1 MFDKRLFAVVPGVGR
16 LVAGKAALLWVT
28 LVANIAFAITLVMFL
43 YDLLNAADPHRPV
56 AAICQITPNGGCA
69 PAPGLADIHIAM
81 TPGEAVPYIIAFV
94 VIAAIRYAATRG
106 ATHLGF
112 LAAEK
117 VKLALRQ
124 RMIRKMHALGPAYS
138 NAVRTSSVVQ
148 LAGEGVE
155 QVQTFFDLFLPQLFY
170 SVLAPVTL
178 FVVLLPVN
186 LPAAVT
192 LLVCAPLIVLI
203 VGMVAMSAARVFKKY
218 WGKYT
223 DLGATFLDD
232 LQGLET
238 LKNFDADERA
248 HATMNRRA
256 EEFRVMTMNVL
267 QIQLRSLSVM
277 DLVAYGG
284 AAAGIGVA
292 LWQYASYGVSLPGVL
307 LIVLLSADFFIPLR
321 QLGSYFHV
329 AMNGMTSSR
338 KILDLLDTPEPEHGS
353 ASMPDTDVTVRFDG
367 VGFRY
372 TDTADDGKPTTSGNA
387 SSTTT
392 VETANKSGDSEIA
405 KTPDTG
411 ETEQHYALHGASFVA
426 RPGELTAI
434 VGVSGSGKSTAAGLI
449 AGRLIGYTGSI
460 TFSDV
465 DSSLSPAA
473 SSSSLPGREHAE
485 VVELRDASLD
495 SLLAGVTIVSA
506 TSHLFHDTLRA
517 NLLMAKP
524 DATDDDLWHA
534 LELARIADFVHAQ
547 PNGLDMP
554 IDEGASNLSGGQKQ
568 RIALAR
574 GLLHDSAV
582 VVFDE
587 ATSNVDAESERLIL
601 DAIHDLAAS
610 GKTVIMITHRMANAV
625 DADHVVVFDH
635 GTVTESGT
643 HDELMAA
650 GGEYARLFRT
660 QSAVEEFGKRPVG
673 FTPDADDRG
682 VNGALTFGSP
692 QPEENEVIDVADSAV
707 AGEPENKAPM
717 STIALIRRLVG
728 QARPLAG
735 FMTAAV
741 VCGVIG
747 HLSAT
752 LLPTFGVI
760 GLFALAG
767 HPVWGI
773 GVVPAA
779 TGLAVC
785 AVIRGVMRYVEQ
797 FMNHNVAFRL
807 LALFRDKAFGALRR
821 LAPARLA
828 GRGKGDLVALI
839 TTDVELLEIFFAHTI
854 SPVVIAVVT
863 SVVFAG
869 LLAGLNPWFALLL
882 IVAHLTVGVALP
894 RLFAARVT
902 PLGAQI
908 RKKSAELD
916 DYVLD
921 GMRGMDETIR
931 FNQGERRVASVT
943 ERTMALWDRR
953 GRLSRANGVFAGLG
967 GMLVELFTVI
977 AAAIALSLAFADS
990 LSVPNSIVAVTL
1002 ISSSFG
1008 PTLALSALPA
1018 SLTQTFASARRL
1030 FALMDETPAVD
1041 ERGTATPDY
1050 DGMTLDH
1057 VTFAYPGT
1065 ASPILN
1071 DASLDVPRTGVLG
1084 VQGRSG
1090 AGKSTMLKLLMR
1102 YWDPN
1107 TGTVR
1112 MSGTDLRDVDA
1123 HHRRRVQ
1130 TMLAQETYLFDGT
1143 IRENLLLADPDA
1155 TDADLADACRRA
1167 SVTDLIDSLPDGLD
1181 TAVGEL
1187 GDRLSEGERQRIGL
1201 ARVFLRRA
1209 DLVLFDEPTSRL
1221 DALNE
1226 AVILRSIDALA
1237 TGTTGGTDSGNAAG
1251 PAVMLVSHRESAM
1264 RVADRIVHV
1273 GR

>member
-1 MFDKRLFAVVPGVGR
+1 MFDKRLFSIVPGVGR

-28 LVANIAFAITLVMFL
+28 LMANVAFAVTLVLFL
-43 YDLLNAADPHRPV
+43 SDLLTAADPHRPV
-56 AAICQITPNGGCA
+56 PASCQIDPNGGCA
-69 PAPGLADIHIAM
+69 PAPGLADLHIGM
-81 TPGEAVPYIIAFV
+81 TPNEAVPYIIAFV
-94 VIAAIRYAATRG
+94 IIAAIRYAATRG

-124 RMIRKMHALGPAYS
+124 KMIRKMHALGPAYS
-138 NAVRTSSVVQ
+138 TTVRTSNVVQ

-203 VGMVAMSAARVFKKY
+203 VGLVAMSAARVFKKY

-248 HATMNRRA
+248 HRTMNTRA

-292 LWQYASYGVSLPGVL
+292 LWQYTTYGVSLGGVL

-338 KILDLLDTPEPEHGS
+338 KILDLLDTPEPDHGS
-353 ASMPDTDVTVRFDG
+353 GVMPTDAVTVLFDG

-372 TDTADDGKPTTSGNA
+372 TD
-387 SSTTT
+387 
-392 VETANKSGDSEIA
+392 
-405 KTPDTG
+405 DT
-411 ETEQHYALHGASFVA
+411 EALRNVSFTA
-426 RPGELTAI
+426 RPGKLTAV

-449 AGRLIGYTGSI
+449 AGRLTGYTGSI
-460 TFSDV
+460 ALRGTV
-465 DSSLSPAA
+465 
-473 SSSSLPGREHAE
+473 PGKDDGTS
-485 VVELRDASLD
+485 VELRDASLD

-506 TSHLFHDTLRA
+506 TSHLFHDTLRN
-517 NLLMAKP
+517 NLLMAAP

-534 LELARIADFVHAQ
+534 LELARVADFVREQ
-547 PNGLDMP
+547 TDGLDMR

-574 GLLHDSAV
+574 GLLHDSAIT
-582 VVFDE
+582 VFDE

-625 DADHVVVFDH
+625 DANHVVVFDH
-635 GTVTESGT
+635 GTVVETGT
-643 HDELMAA
+643 HAELMTAA
-650 GGEYARLFRT
+650 GEYERLFRT
-660 QSAVEEFGKRPVG
+660 QSAVENLG
-673 FTPDADDRG
+673 DRG
-682 VNGALTFGSP
+682 SVAVQDANFTHVDSDVDDVDNAASVDPVQTSSPSPNGTT
-692 QPEENEVIDVADSAV
+692 
-707 AGEPENKAPM
+707 M
-717 STIALIRRLVG
+717 STMGLIRRLLG

-747 HLSAT
+747 HLAAT

-779 TGLAVC
+779 IGLAVC
-785 AVIRGVMRYVEQ
+785 AVVRGAMRYVEQ

-828 GRGKGDLVALI
+828 GHGKGDLVALI

-863 SVVFAG
+863 SIVFAA

-908 RKKSAELD
+908 RKTSAELD

-931 FNQGERRVASVT
+931 FNQGERRVASIT
-943 ERTMALWDRR
+943 ERTMALWNRR

-967 GMLVELFTVI
+967 GVLVELFTVI

-990 LSVPNSIVAVTL
+990 LSVPNSIVAITL

-1030 FALMDETPAVD
+1030 FSLMDEAPAVE

-1050 DGMTLDH
+1050 TGMTLDQ

-1065 ASPILN
+1065 ATPILT

-1155 TDADLADACRRA
+1155 SEEALADACRRA

-1237 TGTTGGTDSGNAAG
+1237 APDG

-1264 RVADRIVHV
+1264 RIADRVLQV
-1273 GR
+1273 GPAAATEATETVEAAETTDRSTRE

>member
-1 MFDKRLFAVVPGVGR
+1 MFDKRLFSIVPGVGR

-28 LVANIAFAITLVMFL
+28 LMANVAFAVTLVLFL
-43 YDLLNAADPHRPV
+43 SDLLTAADPHRPV
-56 AAICQITPNGGCA
+56 PASCQIDPNGGCA
-69 PAPGLADIHIAM
+69 PAPGLADLHIGM
-81 TPGEAVPYIIAFV
+81 TPSEAVPYIIAFV
-94 VIAAIRYAATRG
+94 IIAAIRYAATRG

-124 RMIRKMHALGPAYS
+124 KMIRKMHALGPAYS
-138 NAVRTSSVVQ
+138 TTVRTSNVVQ

-170 SVLAPVTL
+170 SVLAPITL

-186 LPAAVT
+186 LPAAIT

-203 VGMVAMSAARVFKKY
+203 VGLVAMSAARVFKKY

-248 HATMNRRA
+248 HRTMNTRA
-256 EEFRVMTMNVL
+256 EEFRVMTMKVL

-292 LWQYASYGVSLPGVL
+292 LWQYTTYGVSLSGVL

-338 KILDLLDTPEPEHGS
+338 KILDLLDTPEPDHGS
-353 ASMPDTDVTVRFDG
+353 AVMPTNAVTVRFDG

-372 TDTADDGKPTTSGNA
+372 DDDT
-387 SSTTT
+387 
-392 VETANKSGDSEIA
+392 E
-405 KTPDTG
+405 
-411 ETEQHYALHGASFVA
+411 ALHNVSFTA
-426 RPGELTAI
+426 RPGELTAV

-449 AGRLIGYTGSI
+449 AGRLTGYTGSI
-460 TFSDV
+460 ALRGVGSGKD
-465 DSSLSPAA
+465 DDA
-473 SSSSLPGREHAE
+473 S
-485 VVELRDASLD
+485 VELRDASLD

-506 TSHLFHDTLRA
+506 TSHLFHDTLRN
-517 NLLMAKP
+517 NLLMAAP

-534 LELARIADFVHAQ
+534 LELARVADFVREQ
-547 PNGLDMP
+547 SDGLDMR

-574 GLLHDSAV
+574 GLLHDSAIT
-582 VVFDE
+582 VFDE

-625 DADHVVVFDH
+625 DANHVVVFDH
-635 GTVTESGT
+635 GTVVETGT
-643 HDELMAA
+643 HAELMTAA
-650 GGEYARLFRT
+650 GEYERLFRT
-660 QSAVEEFGKRPVG
+660 QSAVENLG
-673 FTPDADDRG
+673 DRG
-682 VNGALTFGSP
+682 SVAVQDANFTHVDGDAADVDNAASVDPVQTSSPSPNGTT
-692 QPEENEVIDVADSAV
+692 
-707 AGEPENKAPM
+707 M
-717 STIALIRRLVG
+717 STMGLIRRLLG

-747 HLSAT
+747 HLAAT

-779 TGLAVC
+779 IGLAVC
-785 AVIRGVMRYVEQ
+785 AVVRGAMRYVEQ

-821 LAPARLA
+821 LAPAKLA
-828 GRGKGDLVALI
+828 GHGKGDLVALI

-863 SVVFAG
+863 SIVFAA

-908 RKKSAELD
+908 RKTSAELD

-931 FNQGERRVASVT
+931 FNQGERRVASIT
-943 ERTMALWDRR
+943 ERTMALWNRR

-967 GMLVELFTVI
+967 GVLVELFTVI

-990 LSVPNSIVAVTL
+990 LSVPNSIVAITL

-1030 FALMDETPAVD
+1030 FALMDEAPAVE

-1050 DGMTLDH
+1050 TGMTLDN

-1065 ASPILN
+1065 ATPILT

-1143 IRENLLLADPDA
+1143 IRENLLLADPNA
-1155 TDADLADACRRA
+1155 SEEALAEACRRA

-1226 AVILRSIDALA
+1226 AVILRSIDTLA
-1237 TGTTGGTDSGNAAG
+1237 TADG

-1264 RVADRIVHV
+1264 RIADRVLQV
-1273 GR
+1273 GSAAATEATETVEAAETTDRSPRE

>member
-1 MFDKRLFAVVPGVGR
+1 MFDKRLFSIVPGVGR

-28 LVANIAFAITLVMFL
+28 LMANVAFAVTLVLFL
-43 YDLLNAADPHRPV
+43 FDLLTAADPHRPV
-56 AAICQITPNGGCA
+56 PASCQIDPNGGCA
-69 PAPGLADIHIAM
+69 PAPGLADLHLGM
-81 TPGEAVPYIIAFV
+81 TPNEAVPYLIAFV
-94 VIAAIRYAATRG
+94 IIAAIRYAATRG

-124 RMIRKMHALGPAYS
+124 KMIRKMHALGPAYS
-138 NAVRTSSVVQ
+138 STVRTSNVVQ

-170 SVLAPVTL
+170 SVLAPITL

-192 LLVCAPLIVLI
+192 LLVCAPLIVFI
-203 VGMVAMSAARVFKKY
+203 VGLVAMSAARVFKKY

-248 HATMNRRA
+248 HHTMNTRA

-292 LWQYASYGVSLPGVL
+292 LWQYATYGVDLGAVL

-338 KILDLLDTPEPEHGS
+338 KILDLLDTPEPDHGNGV
-353 ASMPDTDVTVRFDG
+353 MPVDAVTVRFDG

-372 TDTADDGKPTTSGNA
+372 ADD
-387 SSTTT
+387 
-392 VETANKSGDSEIA
+392 
-405 KTPDTG
+405 
-411 ETEQHYALHGASFVA
+411 TEALRDVSFTA

-449 AGRLIGYTGSI
+449 AGRLTGYTGSI
-460 TFSDV
+460 ALRGV
-465 DSSLSPAA
+465 A
-473 SSSSLPGREHAE
+473 PGKDGKDDGTS
-485 VVELRDASLD
+485 VELRDASLD

-506 TSHLFHDTLRA
+506 TSHLFHDTLRN
-517 NLLMAKP
+517 NLLMAAP

-534 LELARIADFVHAQ
+534 LELARVADFVREQ
-547 PNGLDMP
+547 PDGLDMR

-574 GLLHDSAV
+574 GLLHDSAIT
-582 VVFDE
+582 VFDE

-625 DADHVVVFDH
+625 DANHVVVFDH
-635 GTVTESGT
+635 GTVVETGT
-643 HDELMAA
+643 HAELMAA
-650 GGEYARLFRT
+650 AGEYERLFRT
-660 QSAVEEFGKRPVG
+660 QSAVENIG
-673 FTPDADDRG
+673 DRG
-682 VNGALTFGSP
+682 AAAVRDANLTHADGNATDVDDAASVDSTQSSSPSTNGTT
-692 QPEENEVIDVADSAV
+692 
-707 AGEPENKAPM
+707 M
-717 STIALIRRLVG
+717 STMGLIRRLLG

-747 HLSAT
+747 HLAAT

-773 GVVPAA
+773 GVVPA
-779 TGLAVC
+779 TIGLAVC
-785 AVIRGVMRYVEQ
+785 AVVRGAMRYVEQ

-821 LAPARLA
+821 LAPAKLA
-828 GRGKGDLVALI
+828 GHGKGDLVALI

-863 SVVFAG
+863 SIVFAA

-908 RKKSAELD
+908 RKTSAELD

-931 FNQGERRVASVT
+931 FNQGEHRVASIT
-943 ERTMALWDRR
+943 ERTMALWNRR

-967 GMLVELFTVI
+967 GVLVELFTVI

-990 LSVPNSIVAVTL
+990 LSVPNSIVAITL

-1030 FALMDETPAVD
+1030 FALMDEAPAVE

-1050 DGMTLDH
+1050 TGMTLDH

-1065 ASPILN
+1065 DTTILT
-1071 DASLDVPRTGVLG
+1071 DASLNVPRTGVLG

-1143 IRENLLLADPDA
+1143 IRENLLLADPNA
-1155 TDADLADACRRA
+1155 SEEALTDACRRA

-1237 TGTTGGTDSGNAAG
+1237 TTDG

-1264 RVADRIVHV
+1264 RIADRVLQV
-1273 GR
+1273 GPAATETSATETATTAEKTGRPIRE

>member
-1 MFDKRLFAVVPGVGR
+1 MFDKRLFSVVPGVGR

-28 LVANIAFAITLVMFL
+28 LLANIAFAITLVMFL
-43 YDLLNAADPHRPV
+43 FDLLNAADPHRPV
-56 AAICQITPNGGCA
+56 TANCQITPNGGCA

-81 TPGEAVPYIIAFV
+81 TPNQAVPYIVAFI

-124 RMIRKMHALGPAYS
+124 NMIRKMHALGPSYS
-138 NAVRTSSVVQ
+138 NTVRTSSVVQ

-155 QVQTFFDLFLPQLFY
+155 QVQSFFDLFLPQLFY
-170 SVLAPVTL
+170 SVLAPITL

-203 VGMVAMSAARVFKKY
+203 VGLVAMSAARVFKKY

-238 LKNFDADERA
+238 LKNFDADKAA

-256 EEFRVMTMNVL
+256 EEFRVMTMKVL

-292 LWQYASYGVSLPGVL
+292 LWQYVSYGVNLPGVL

-338 KILDLLDTPEPEHGS
+338 KILDLLDTPEPDHGS
-353 ASMPDTDVTVRFDG
+353 AAMPDADVTVRFDG

-372 TDTADDGKPTTSGNA
+372 ADTAAESNTTDT
-387 SSTTT
+387 
-392 VETANKSGDSEIA
+392 
-405 KTPDTG
+405 
-411 ETEQHYALHGASFVA
+411 YALRDASFIA

-434 VGVSGSGKSTAAGLI
+434 VGISGSGKSTAAGLL
-449 AGRLIGYTGSI
+449 AGRLTGYTGSI
-460 TFSDV
+460 TFTGDDPSG
-465 DSSLSPAA
+465 S
-473 SSSSLPGREHAE
+473 ET
-485 VVELRDASLD
+485 VELRDASLD

-517 NLLMAKP
+517 NLLMADP

-574 GLLHDSAV
+574 GLLHDSAIT
-582 VVFDE
+582 VFDE
-587 ATSNVDAESERLIL
+587 ATSNVDADSERLIL
-601 DAIHDLAAS
+601 DAIHDLASA

-625 DADHVVVFDH
+625 DTDRVAVFDH
-635 GTVTESGT
+635 GTVVETGT
-643 HDELMAA
+643 HDELMAE
-650 GGEYARLFRT
+650 GGEYARLFRV
-660 QSAVEEFGKRPVG
+660 QSAVEEFGECGGGSSSCV
-673 FTPDADDRG
+673 DDRG
-682 VNGALTFGSP
+682 VRDTVLCGAGLGSP
-692 QPEENEVIDVADSAV
+692 QSAGADSSPQR
-707 AGEPENKAPM
+707 GEPEHANTSEARRPGGSPQSAGADSSPQRGEPEPGM
-717 STIALIRRLVG
+717 ATVALIRRLLG
-728 QARPLAG
+728 EASPLAG
-735 FMTAAV
+735 FMAAAV

-773 GVVPAA
+773 GVVPAVI
-779 TGLAVC
+779 GLAVC
-785 AVIRGVMRYVEQ
+785 AVLRGAMRYVEQ

-821 LAPARLA
+821 LAPAKLA

-863 SVVFAG
+863 SIAFAA

-882 IVAHLTVGVALP
+882 VIAHLTVGVALP

-908 RKKSAELD
+908 RKTSAELD

-931 FNQGERRVASVT
+931 FNQGERRVASIT
-943 ERTMALWDRR
+943 ERTMALWNRR

-967 GMLVELFTVI
+967 GVLVELFTVI
-977 AAAIALSLAFADS
+977 AAAIALTLAFADS

-1018 SLTQTFASARRL
+1018 NLTQTFASARRL
-1030 FALMDETPAVD
+1030 FALMDETPAV
-1041 ERGTATPDY
+1041 EEHGTAVPDY
-1050 DGMTLDH
+1050 TGMTLDH
-1057 VTFAYPGT
+1057 VTFAYPGNESAVMPT
-1065 ASPILN
+1065 ILN
-1071 DASLDVPRTGVLG
+1071 DVSLSVPRSGVLG

-1102 YWDPN
+1102 YWDPDS
-1107 TGTVR
+1107 GVVR
-1112 MSGTDLRDVDA
+1112 MSGVDLRAVDA
-1123 HHRRRVQ
+1123 QHRRLLQ
-1130 TMLAQETYLFDGT
+1130 AMLAQETYLFDGT
-1143 IRENLLLADPDA
+1143 IRENLLLADPHANDE
-1155 TDADLADACRRA
+1155 DLADACRSA
-1167 SVTDLIDSLPDGLD
+1167 SVTDLIDSLPNGLD

-1226 AVILRSIDALA
+1226 AVILRSIDDLA
-1237 TGTTGGTDSGNAAG
+1237 HGTTDG

-1264 RVADRIVHV
+1264 RIADRIIHV
-1273 GR
+1273 D